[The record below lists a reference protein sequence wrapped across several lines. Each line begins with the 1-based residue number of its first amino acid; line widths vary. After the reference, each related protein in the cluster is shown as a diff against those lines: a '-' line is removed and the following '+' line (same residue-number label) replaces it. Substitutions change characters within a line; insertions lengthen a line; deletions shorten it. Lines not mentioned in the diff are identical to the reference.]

1 MSATGQH
8 LPPYVI
14 FPRVRMHDSLKKGA
28 PNGTKFNCNPS
39 GYMTSEIFPDWFDHF
54 IENTNPSETNPAL
67 LIIDGHSSHK
77 GLAFGEKALAN
88 FVDVIVLPPHCSHKM
103 QPLDVAFMGPFKS
116 YYASASENF
125 MRKFPG
131 KAITLYDVAELMGAA
146 YLKAAS
152 AEVAENGFRKSGI
165 WPFNRNVFSDEDFA
179 PSEVTDQPEI
189 RPTNQPVNP
198 DQPAIATD
206 QVEVTTVTLITVT
219 KPLVLDGSTVQQI
232 PMPSSISFPELTGN
246 EVLDD
251 NQDDANQI
259 ISVEPKSEASP
270 NSSFTISPK
279 DILPLPKMAAPRN
292 AKRKRK
298 AEQAVEITGENYLQS
313 LATSEAAK
321 TIKAIK
327 KGRKTT
333 KKRTKVQKKAE
344 IFEDTLCDL
353 CGATFSDSVDGQG
366 WKKCHSCLMWFHT
379 ECGTNEDDLGCR
391 FCN

>member
-131 KAITLYDVAELMGAA
+131 KAITLYDVAELMGVA

-327 KGRKTT
+327 KDEKQRKSEPRCRRKLRFSKIRCAISVVQLFRIPLMAKDGR
-333 KKRTKVQKKAE
+333 
-344 IFEDTLCDL
+344 
-353 CGATFSDSVDGQG
+353 SVIPA
-366 WKKCHSCLMWFHT
+366 
-379 ECGTNEDDLGCR
+379 
-391 FCN
+391 